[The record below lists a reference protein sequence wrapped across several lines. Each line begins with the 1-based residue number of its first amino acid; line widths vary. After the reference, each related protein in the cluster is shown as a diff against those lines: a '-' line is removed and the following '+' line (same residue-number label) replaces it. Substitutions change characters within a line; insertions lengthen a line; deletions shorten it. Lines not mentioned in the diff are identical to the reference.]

1 MEKCVYSADPSNPN
15 ESTVC
20 TKQAHIY
27 SPLFGAGAAL
37 EQFGLKR
44 FKKNADR
51 ASKGLQW
58 ILEKF
63 QVNKFKGYY

>member
-1 MEKCVYSADPSNPN
+1 MYTKDPSNP
-15 ESTVC
+15 EVTIC

-27 SPLFGAGAAL
+27 SPLFGAGAAI
-37 EQFGLKR
+37 EKFALKR
-44 FKKNADR
+44 FQKNADK

-63 QVNKFKGYY
+63 QVNKLSKGYC

>member
-1 MEKCVYSADPSNPN
+1 MYTKDPKNPDN
-15 ESTVC
+15 TIC

-27 SPLFGAGAAL
+27 SSLFGAGKAI

-44 FKKNADR
+44 FQKNADR
-51 ASKGLQW
+51 AAQGLQW

-63 QVNKFKGYY
+63 QVNKFKGYC